1 MTPKA
6 LLRRS
11 VATLFEKAPRD
22 HRESDDAF
30 RRRRQ
35 VVAVT
40 GIVGSGL
47 LQRSLSS
54 PPGSRSFYSYAL
66 AVAGTWVA
74 GGMAAGPLHL
84 GREPTLLRRPL
95 VEPVATGVVAFG
107 GLYACALVAR
117 RIPVLHDAVSDVLT
131 YADRGGTS
139 AVLATTLVN
148 GAAEE
153 VFFRGA
159 LYAAFGEG
167 HQVAATTAAYTL
179 TTVATRNPALVLAA
193 AGMGA
198 LFGLQ
203 RRSTGGIQAPLLTH
217 VTWSTL
223 VLRYLPP
230 LFPKAHAGSGAA
242 RARH

>member
-1 MTPKA
+1 MTAPG

-11 VATLFEKAPRD
+11 AASLLDKAPRD
-22 HRESDDAF
+22 HRETDAAYH
-30 RRRRQ
+30 RRRQ
-35 VVAVT
+35 IVSVT
-40 GIVGSGL
+40 GVVGSAL
-47 LQRSLSS
+47 LQRSLTRA
-54 PPGSRSFYSYAL
+54 PGSRSFYAYAF

-74 GGMAAGPLHL
+74 GGLSAGPLHL
-84 GREPTLLRRPL
+84 GREPTRLRRPVL
-95 VEPVATGVVAFG
+95 EPVATGAAAFG
-107 GLYACALVAR
+107 ALYACALVAR
-117 RIPVLHDAVSDVLT
+117 RVPVLHTAVSDVL
-131 YADRGGTS
+131 AFAENGRAS
-139 AVLATTLVN
+139 HVLATTLVN

-193 AGMGA
+193 AGMGT

-203 RRSTGGIQAPLLTH
+203 RRSTGGVQAPLLTH
-217 VTWSTL
+217 VTWSSL

-230 LFPKAHAGSGAA
+230 LF
-242 RARH
+242 R